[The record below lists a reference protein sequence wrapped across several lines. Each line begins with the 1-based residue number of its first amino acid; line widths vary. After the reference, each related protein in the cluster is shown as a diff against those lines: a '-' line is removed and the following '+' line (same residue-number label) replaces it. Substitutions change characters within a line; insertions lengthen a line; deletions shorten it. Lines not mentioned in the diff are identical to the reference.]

1 MKAYMVYVTEFD
13 FRSVYDC
20 HYSLF
25 KTKDAAK
32 VAMEKEYNDKYWEYT
47 LGKVRDNVLI
57 GTNLDRIVVLQI
69 AETEVEG

>member
-1 MKAYMVYVTEFD
+1 MEFD

-25 KTKDAAK
+25 ETKDAAK
-32 VAMEKEYNDKYWEYT
+32 VAMEKEYNDKYGECT

-57 GTNLDRIVVLQI
+57 GINLDRIVVLQI